1 VQGPWRRVSARTTM
15 DVMRP
20 LLRWLIRLL
29 GLREAVEV
37 WKALVRLLR
46 RMR

>member
-1 VQGPWRRVSARTTM
+1 
-15 DVMRP
+15 MRP
-20 LLRWLIRLL
+20 LFRLLIRLL

-37 WKALVRLLR
+37 YKSLIKLLR